1 MAFNM
6 NYIVKD
12 IFGIPLPPKFLSS
25 YEVSI
30 YYLPIKEELLGN
42 V

>member
-6 NYIVKD
+6 NYNAKD
-12 IFGIPLPPKFLSS
+12 TFGIPLPPTFLGS

-30 YYLPIKEELLGN
+30 YYLAIKEELLGN